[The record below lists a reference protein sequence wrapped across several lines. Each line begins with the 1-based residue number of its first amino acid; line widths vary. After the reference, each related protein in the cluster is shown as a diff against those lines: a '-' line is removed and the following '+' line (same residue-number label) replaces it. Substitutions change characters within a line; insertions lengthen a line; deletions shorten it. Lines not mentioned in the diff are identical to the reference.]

1 MKSLPFSA
9 PMMIA
14 NLADLKTETRRM
26 PKKNGKPRF
35 AVGELGYA
43 QEAWRL
49 EDHLDDCSPLACT
62 PSAVYFEADDC
73 WHATTV
79 CGGVVRFG
87 MGADE
92 STRRGGRVR
101 ASMHLPE
108 RFTRFKFR
116 VLECEFQQLHNIKPS
131 QAIAEGVMDVGGFY
145 SGHGVLP
152 DRICPVSAYRDL
164 WEYINGE
171 GSWEAN
177 PLIER
182 IRYERIPL

>member
-9 PMMIA
+9 PMMVA
-14 NLADLKTETRRM
+14 NLAGIKTETRRM
-26 PKKNGKPRF
+26 PKKSGKPRF

-43 QEAWRL
+43 QEAWFVEKTFNDWSPTNL
-49 EDHLDDCSPLACT
+49 PTGCHIFYVANNLSDCPANL
-62 PSAVYFEADDC
+62 
-73 WHATTV
+73 
-79 CGGVVRFG
+79 
-87 MGADE
+87 
-92 STRRGGRVR
+92 GRVR

-116 VLECEFQQLHNIKPS
+116 VLECEYQNLHDITPD
-131 QAIAEGVMDVGGFY
+131 QARAEG
-145 SGHGVLP
+145 
-152 DRICPVSAYRDL
+152 CPPGLIGSSPAAGDQLALNWYWKL
-164 WEYINGE
+164 WEHINGD